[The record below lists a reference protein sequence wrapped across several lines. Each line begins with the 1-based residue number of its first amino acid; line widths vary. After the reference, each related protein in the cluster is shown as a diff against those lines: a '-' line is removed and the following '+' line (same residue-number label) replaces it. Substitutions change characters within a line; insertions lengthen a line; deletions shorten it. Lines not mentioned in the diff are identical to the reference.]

1 MEQTF
6 EGPRHAATHAHHGA
20 IRQAFVERLPAS
32 LATIERAIQLSLR
45 CHRDQK
51 DRPNGSPYVEH
62 PAEVAHN
69 VVDWTDPLDPDLVVA
84 ALLHDSVE
92 DQAAVLCE
100 VGGEATVD
108 RTAALA
114 VIEAGFGARARS
126 LVAHLTNP
134 EPTGTPTA
142 EEKRAAYLHH
152 VQELAADAPDAY
164 CVKLADLWTNAL
176 RLDGIADDRRRQ
188 SLSRKYRPVL
198 EDALARLLSAPP
210 GPIAAKAPELAAE
223 LRSALAGM
231 SASD

>member
-6 EGPRHAATHAHHGA
+6 DGPRHAATRAHHEA
-20 IRQAFVERLPAS
+20 IRRAVAERLPAA
-32 LATIERAIQLSLR
+32 LAAVERAIELSLR

-69 VVDWTDPLDPDLVVA
+69 VVEWTEPLDPELVVA

-100 VGGEATVD
+100 VGEQPTVD
-108 RTAALA
+108 RASAFA
-114 VIEAGFGARARS
+114 VIESVFGARVRT

-134 EPTGTPTA
+134 EPSGNPSP
-142 EEKRAAYLHH
+142 EEKRAAYLGH

-176 RLDGIADDRRRQ
+176 RLDGIADDGHRRN
-188 SLSRKYRPVL
+188 LTRKYRPVL
-198 EDALARLLSAPP
+198 EDALTRLQAAPP
-210 GPIAAKAPELAAE
+210 SPIAGKAPELIEE
-223 LRSALAGM
+223 LRSAIADM
-231 SASD
+231 PASG